1 MPVLPTTPNQDGVRI
16 EPADSPSSH
25 ALLTV
30 CVTVV
35 VVAGLYVGRSVLIPI
50 TLAVLLSFLLAPLV
64 ALLRRLYLGRVP
76 SVLLAVLLA
85 LTLILG
91 LGGLIGTQVAE
102 LAQEVPTYAEAIQ
115 QKVDTVQQLMLSRV
129 TSLTAKLSHQTP
141 PANPASTRHSGS
153 PAGGPASGPGAHADP
168 DKPLQVEVRQPDL
181 TAIELARR
189 LVTPVVEPLST
200 TAIVLIVSVFILLQ
214 REDLRDRMI
223 RLFGSSDL
231 YRTTVAMNDAARRLS
246 RYLLTQLAVNASF
259 GVIIGSGLAWLGVP
273 SPVMWGVLGALLRF
287 VPYVGAPLAA
297 LVPLTLAA
305 AIDPGW
311 SMVLWTASLYLFVEV
326 ILGQAVE
333 PHLYGRS
340 TGLSPFSV
348 VVAATF
354 WTWLWGP
361 IGLILS
367 TPMTLCLVVLGRHVA
382 RLKFLDVLLGDTPA
396 LTPIQSFY
404 QRILAGDPDEARD
417 QAEILLKD
425 LSLSSYYDE
434 VALNGLRLAAADAER
449 DRLTPAHLAR
459 VKSSIQSLIDD
470 LQDHEDDTELP
481 GATGVVT
488 LPPNAAEAAA
498 DSPASDAAAPSEPAL
513 APASTNAEVVLCIAG
528 RGSLDDEVSA
538 MLAQLL
544 AREGLASRIVPYSA
558 TGRATISQLDVS
570 GVVMVCVSYLTL
582 TANPSHLKYLLR
594 RLRVRLPRNVPITV
608 GIWPVGETQLLD
620 DRMRAAL
627 GASFYANSLQEAVTV
642 CLNAASER
650 AADAL
655 SLAVAA

>member
-1 MPVLPTTPNQDGVRI
+1 MPVLPTSQDPNGVEI
-16 EPADSPSSH
+16 QPADSPSSH
-25 ALLTV
+25 ALLSV
-30 CVTVV
+30 CVAVV

-64 ALLRRLYLGRVP
+64 ALLRRLWLGRVL

-85 LTLILG
+85 LTLMLG
-91 LGGLIGTQVAE
+91 LGGLIGTQLAD
-102 LAQEVPTYAEAIQ
+102 LAQAVPTYAASIQ

-129 TSLTAKLSHQTP
+129 AGLTAKLSHQ
-141 PANPASTRHSGS
+141 PAAADPAAHRAGGH
-153 PAGGPASGPGAHADP
+153 AGGPAAHADP
-168 DKPLQVEVRQPDL
+168 EKPLQVEVHEPDL
-181 TAIELARR
+181 TAVELARR
-189 LVTPVVEPLST
+189 VVTPVVEPLST
-200 TAIVLIVSVFILLQ
+200 SAIVLIVTVFILLQ

-259 GVIIGSGLAWLGVP
+259 GVIIGCGLAWLEIP

-311 SMVLWTASLYLFVEV
+311 ASVLWTASLYFVVEF

-367 TPMTLCLVVLGRHVA
+367 TPITLCLVVLGRHVA

-396 LTPIQSFY
+396 LTPVESFY
-404 QRILAGDPDEARD
+404 QRILAGDPDEAGD

-425 LSLSSYYDE
+425 LSLSAYYDE

-449 DRLTPAHLAR
+449 DRLTPGHLAR
-459 VKSSIQSLIDD
+459 VKSSIQSLLDD
-470 LQDHEDDTELP
+470 LEDHEDDTELP

-488 LPPNAAEAAA
+488 LLPNAAETGADPPAA
-498 DSPASDAAAPSEPAL
+498 DAAPPAEPAL
-513 APASTNAEVVLCIAG
+513 ASASTSAGVVLCIAG
-528 RGSLDDEVSA
+528 RGPLDDEVSA

-544 AREGLASRIVPYSA
+544 ARRGMPSRIVPHAA
-558 TGRATISQLDVS
+558 TGRATIGQLDVS
-570 GVVMVCVSYLTL
+570 GVVMVCVSYVTL

-594 RLRVRLPRNVPITV
+594 RLRVRLPRDVPITV
-608 GIWPVGETQLLD
+608 GIWPTGETQLLD

-627 GASFYANSLQEAVTV
+627 GASFYATSLEEAVSV
-642 CLNAASER
+642 CLNAASVR
-650 AADAL
+650 AADVHAL
-655 SLAVAA
+655 AAAA

>member
-141 PANPASTRHSGS
+141 PANPASTRHS
-153 PAGGPASGPGAHADP
+153 GGPASGPGAHADP

-449 DRLTPAHLAR
+449 DRLTPGHLAR

-488 LPPNAAEAAA
+488 LPPNAAEAAP
-498 DSPASDAAAPSEPAL
+498 DSPAADAAAPSDPAL
-513 APASTNAEVVLCIAG
+513 ASASTNAEVVLCIAG

-558 TGRATISQLDVS
+558 TGRATISQLDMS